1 MIAFDLRC
9 AKDHVFEVWFKD
21 SASYE
26 EQVGAKAVVCPA
38 CGDKKISKAIMAPNV
53 ASGVS
58 RSASSSTS
66 KTPALSDVMPEQIR
80 SALRELRSAVEANSE
95 YVGNDFSEEA
105 RKIHYG
111 ESEARGIH
119 GEASESEA
127 EALQEEGVE
136 IARIPWVENTEN

>member
-26 EQVGAKAVVCPA
+26 EQVAAKAVVCPA

-66 KTPALSDVMPEQIR
+66 DIMPEQIR

-105 RKIHYG
+105 RKIYYG

>member
-21 SASYE
+21 SAAYE
-26 EQVGAKAVVCPA
+26 HQVSTKAVVCPA

-53 ASGVS
+53 AMGVS
-58 RSASSSTS
+58 RSRASETS
-66 KTPALSDVMPEQIR
+66 NVPDVTPEQIR
-80 SALRELRSAVEANSE
+80 GALQELRSAVEANSE
-95 YVGNDFSEEA
+95 YVGDEFPEEA

-111 ESEARGIH
+111 ESEARGIY

-127 EALQEEGVE
+127 EDLQEEGVE
-136 IARIPWVENTEN
+136 ISRIPWVGNTEN

>member
-26 EQVGAKAVVCPA
+26 EQVSAKAVVCPA

-58 RSASSSTS
+58 RSGSSSTS
-66 KTPALSDVMPEQIR
+66 KTPALSDVTPEQIR
-80 SALRELRSAVEANSE
+80 GALQELRSAVEANSE
-95 YVGNDFSEEA
+95 YVGNDFPEEA

-136 IARIPWVENTEN
+136 IARIPWAENTEN